1 MYNIF
6 ISVMAYDHGESGI
19 SDYINNVVSELS
31 KENNLDLL
39 ILRED
44 LPNFPIRNDNIRFIT
59 ISDRL
64 AKPIINMLW
73 HLFILPF
80 RYNFK
85 KYDFIFLPAGNRRI
99 LAYYPIFTITTF
111 HDLSQF
117 HIKNKYDSFRM
128 IYIKKVIPFFLKK
141 VNKIIAVGNATK
153 NDLIK
158 FYHCEE
164 DKITVAYNG
173 YDSNKFNKIPSSK
186 SRVEILKSDK
196 KYILYVARIEHPGKN
211 HLNLIKAYELLP
223 EAIKTEYNLVCVGGF
238 KERSEE
244 VLEYKEKSKDSD
256 KIIFTGYFP
265 SEDLTDLY
273 KLASLFV
280 MPSFFEGFGIPLVEA
295 MACNIPVISSDRGP
309 LPEVVGEA
317 ALLFDPDFPEEI
329 AEKIKIVLSNDEM
342 KKELIDKGNGRLEKF
357 QWSLHCKKILHLFK
371 GKNNDL

>member
-1 MYNIF
+1 MYKIF

-31 KENNLDLL
+31 KENKLDLL

-44 LPNFPIRNDNIRFIT
+44 LQNFPIRNDNIRFIT
-59 ISDRL
+59 VSDRL
-64 AKPIINMLW
+64 GKPIFNMLW

-80 RYNFK
+80 SYNFK

-117 HIKNKYDSFRM
+117 HIENKYDSLRM
-128 IYIKKVIPFFLKK
+128 FYIKKVIPFFLKK
-141 VNKIIAVGNATK
+141 VNKIVAVSNATK
-153 NDLIK
+153 KDLIE
-158 FYHCEE
+158 FYNCDE

-173 YDSNKFNKIPSSK
+173 YDSNKFNQIPSSK
-186 SRVEILKSDK
+186 SRLEILGSDK
-196 KYILYVARIEHPGKN
+196 KYLLYVARVEHPGKN

-223 EAIKTEYNLVCVGGF
+223 EDVKSEYNLVCVGGF

-244 VLEYKEKSKDSD
+244 VLAYKENSKDSE

-265 SEDLTDLY
+265 SEDLIDLY

-295 MACNIPVISSDRGP
+295 MACNIPVICSNRGP
-309 LPEVVGEA
+309 LPEVVGDA
-317 ALLFDPDFPEEI
+317 ALLFDPDSPHEI
-329 AEKIKIVLSNDEM
+329 AEKIMIMLNNDEM
-342 KKELIDKGNGRLEKF
+342 RQEFIDKGNGRLERF
-357 QWSLHCKKILHLFK
+357 QWSLHCDKILQLYK
-371 GKNNDL
+371 GKL